1 MIDQGEL
8 DYKILVIAA
17 DDPLVVE
24 HKVDDI
30 ADLAKLQPNTMG
42 LLIDWL
48 VNYKTTD
55 GKPKNLLRS
64 ETPGGK
70 QVIRHIAAEG
80 LDRRP
85 PAGACRL
92 FLGPGF
98 RLGACWNRLV
108 ETVKTRKKRE
118 KTGKKW
124 ARYGLKGV
132 KDGS

>member
-1 MIDQGEL
+1 MIDQGER
-8 DYKILVIAA
+8 DYKILVVAA

-48 VNYKTTD
+48 VNYKPTD

-70 QVIRHIAAEG
+70 EAALRVVTETNKHWSALVG
-80 LDRRP
+80 SAASP
-85 PAGACRL
+85 PAAAKDF
-92 FLGPGF
+92 FL
-98 RLGACWNRLV
+98 
-108 ETVKTRKKRE
+108 T
-118 KTGKKW
+118 
-124 ARYGLKGV
+124 
-132 KDGS
+132 S